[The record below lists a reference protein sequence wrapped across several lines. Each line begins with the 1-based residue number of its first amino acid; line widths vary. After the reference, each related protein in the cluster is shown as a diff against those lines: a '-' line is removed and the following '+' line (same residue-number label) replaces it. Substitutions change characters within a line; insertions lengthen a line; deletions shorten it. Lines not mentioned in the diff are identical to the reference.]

1 MQSGN
6 PVLRSDTFK
15 PFSIED
21 ETRNVMT
28 VQGTM
33 AKVGLMLLVCVCSA
47 AFIWYYAASAAA
59 GISDPQAVSAAMLQA
74 ALPFMIGG
82 ILVGLITA
90 LIIVFKPT
98 AAAIGTP
105 VYAVAEGLFIGGLS
119 GYLESMLTG
128 IVVQAVGLTFAVFA
142 IMLFLY
148 ASRIIK
154 VTQKLRMGIVA
165 ATGGIMLFY
174 VVAFLGHLFGF
185 TAMSSLLSFSN
196 GGMLS
201 IGVSI
206 FIVAIASFNLLLD
219 FDLIEQGTNQGA
231 PKHMEWYAAFALLV
245 TLVWLYIE
253 ILRLLAKLRSE

>member
-6 PVLRSDTFK
+6 PVLNSETFK

-28 VQGTM
+28 LQGTM
-33 AKVGLMLLVCVCSA
+33 MKVGLMLLVCVCSA
-47 AFIWYYAASAAA
+47 AFIWYYAANAAA
-59 GISDPQAVSAAMLQA
+59 GLTDPQAAAAAMLQA

-82 ILVGLITA
+82 VIVGLITA
-90 LIIVFKPT
+90 LVVAFKP
-98 AAAIGTP
+98 AAAPIGTP
-105 VYAVAEGLFIGGLS
+105 IYAVAEGLFIGGLS
-119 GYLESMLTG
+119 GYLETMLSG

-148 ASRIIK
+148 SSRIIK

-174 VVAFLGHLFGF
+174 VVAFVGSLLGF
-185 TAMSSLLSFSN
+185 TSMSSVLSFEN
-196 GGMLS
+196 GSMLS
-201 IGVSI
+201 IGVSV

-219 FDLIEQGTNQGA
+219 FDLIEQGTHQGA
-231 PKHMEWYAAFALLV
+231 PKHMEWFAAFALLV